1 MDIVDS
7 QERSA
12 FRGRVRTFIEE
23 NLPSD
28 WTGLAALPP
37 DRQAQFT
44 ADWRTLLHENDLLA
58 VSWPTEYGGAGLTPS
73 EQIVVAEELTRAGV
87 PHGNFNDNF
96 SIQMLGSTLLRVG
109 TKEQKEYYLPRI
121 LTREDI
127 WCQGFSEPEAGSDL
141 AGVRTV
147 AELIGDQWVVN
158 GQKTWTSYGHLA
170 DHIFVLCRTDRTAQR
185 HRGMSLLLME
195 LDQPGIEVRPLL
207 TMTGDHEFNEVF
219 FTDARCAAA
228 DVLGPVNGGW
238 GVAMTLLGY
247 ERGEAAATLPVKF
260 RADFDRLV
268 DLAHDYGKADDPL
281 IRQRLSRCIEGVEQM
296 KNMGLRAVSQWIN
309 GQDIGAES
317 SLHKLFWSEWL
328 QEATAL
334 AMDIIGAD
342 ALAPEGLGLQ
352 GISFPAAEAGTPNT
366 TGAWTDYY
374 MRSRAATIYAG
385 SSEIQRNIIS
395 ERLLG
400 LPRK

>member
-1 MDIVDS
+1 
-7 QERSA
+7 
-12 FRGRVRTFIEE
+12 
-23 NLPSD
+23 
-28 WTGLAALPP
+28 
-37 DRQAQFT
+37 
-44 ADWRTLLHENDLLA
+44 
-58 VSWPTEYGGAGLTPS
+58 
-73 EQIVVAEELTRAGV
+73 
-87 PHGNFNDNF
+87 
-96 SIQMLGSTLLRVG
+96 
-109 TKEQKEYYLPRI
+109 
-121 LTREDI
+121 
-127 WCQGFSEPEAGSDL
+127 
-141 AGVRTV
+141 
-147 AELIGDQWVVN
+147 
-158 GQKTWTSYGHLA
+158 
-170 DHIFVLCRTDRTAQR
+170 
-185 HRGMSLLLME
+185 MSLLLVA

-219 FTDARCAAA
+219 FTDARCGAA

-260 RADFDRLV
+260 RADCERLV
-268 DLAHDYGKADDPL
+268 DLAHGYGKADDPL
-281 IRQRLSRCIEGVEQM
+281 IRQRLGRAIEGVEQM

-309 GQDIGAES
+309 GEDIGAES

-328 QEATAL
+328 QETTAL
-334 AMDIIGAD
+334 AMDIIGVD